1 MKRFFKSLG
10 IVAVAALS
18 VGIAGTG
25 LAAAQPGPPAGM
37 PPGGP
42 HGWGGPGMHMGHG
55 MGHGM
60 GPGMAGGLDEHF
72 DRLAD
77 ALDLTAEQRA
87 SFTSLRAQLK
97 ATVEPL
103 IAEKHAAMQQL
114 HDGVEAG
121 STDACALGALVVK
134 AHGNDAAIRQAH
146 DQFQAGLTA
155 LLTPE
160 QKSKYDA
167 IRSFGPRGPRG
178 PRGPHDDAPEG
189 E

>member
-1 MKRFFKSLG
+1 
-10 IVAVAALS
+10 
-18 VGIAGTG
+18 
-25 LAAAQPGPPAGM
+25 
-37 PPGGP
+37 
-42 HGWGGPGMHMGHG
+42 MHMGHG

-87 SFTSLRAQLK
+87 SFTGLRDQLK
-97 ATVEPL
+97 STVEPL

-114 HDGVEAG
+114 HDSVEAG

-167 IRSFGPRGPRG
+167 IKSFGPRGPRG
-178 PRGPHDDAPEG
+178 GPWGPPRRRARGRVTEAP
-189 E
+189 

>member
-10 IVAVAALS
+10 IVAVAVAALG
-18 VGIAGTG
+18 VGIAGAG
-25 LAAAQPGPPAGM
+25 LAAAQPGTHAGM

-42 HGWGGPGMHMGHG
+42 HGRGFGPGMHMGH
-55 MGHGM
+55 M

-134 AHGNDAAIRQAH
+134 AHGNDAALRQAH
-146 DQFQAGLTA
+146 DQFQAGFTA

-167 IRSFGPRGPRG
+167 VESFGPRGPRG
-178 PRGPHDDAPEG
+178 PWGPHEDAPEG